1 MGRKMAVG
9 NICHIKMLKR
19 IFVALIVFLCFSYYG
34 AAQKDSLPLF
44 YFSGALR
51 QCTDTTCAQKDT
63 NKCMLIHFNKRAKQF
78 KISHINKKELG
89 LYLHAEYNVDS
100 LLGMAIEGYC
110 TCFLFGDN
118 CPMFHKI
125 KEEMFL
131 PAFFYEQLQYKD
143 HRLIDLSSTEPPI
156 FPCYFVKF
164 FQKKGNKL
172 IFLHE
177 KAIYIDKDYFI
188 FTSGNN

>member
-19 IFVALIVFLCFSYYG
+19 IITALIVLLCPYYHSV
-34 AAQKDSLPLF
+34 AQKNSQPLF
-44 YFSGALR
+44 CFSGALR
-51 QCTDTTCAQKDT
+51 QYADTICAQKDT
-63 NKCMLIHFNKRAKQF
+63 NKCILIHFNKRAKQF

-100 LLGMAIEGYC
+100 LLGMVIEGDC

-118 CPMFHKI
+118 CSMFHKI

-143 HRLIDLSSTEPPI
+143 HRLMDLSSTEPPF
-156 FPCYFVKF
+156 FPYYFVKF
-164 FQKKGNKL
+164 FQKKSNKL

-177 KAIYIDKDYFI
+177 KAIYIDLNYFI